1 MRLIP
6 LLAVAAAAAFAIPA
20 AQAAPASASAPMAAP
35 APAKAE
41 LQRDRHHRRV
51 YYRTVCKTKWRHGH
65 RVRTCR
71 KVRYWR

>member
-6 LLAVAAAAAFAIPA
+6 LLAVAAAAALAIPA
-20 AQAAPASASAPMAAP
+20 ASAAPAPAPAPMAAP

-41 LQRDRHHRRV
+41 FQRHHNRRATW
-51 YYRTVCKTKWRHGH
+51 RTVCRTKWRHGH

-71 KVRYWR
+71 RVRTWR